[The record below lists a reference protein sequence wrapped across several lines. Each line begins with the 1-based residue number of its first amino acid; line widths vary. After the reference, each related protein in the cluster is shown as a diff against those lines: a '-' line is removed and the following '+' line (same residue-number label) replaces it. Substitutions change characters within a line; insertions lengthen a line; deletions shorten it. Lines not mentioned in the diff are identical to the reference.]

1 MRDAAD
7 AARFARVVAAL
18 DPTAVLRRTWSLRG
32 GISSRMTV
40 LEMMFPDGG
49 TQRMVLRQPDGALRG
64 NPRAAANEFL
74 LLQRLRAA
82 GLPTPA
88 PQLLDESTELFPA
101 PYLVIEYIDGAPE
114 LSPPNVLQPMTQF
127 ASRLVVIHRVEPA
140 RAGLAFLPTYTP
152 RFIHQRDARYPDD
165 SLRAAHIRDVLTRA
179 WPSRSRNRLVLLHGD
194 YWPGNVLWKDGRIVG
209 VVDWE
214 EACVG
219 EPIVDL
225 AIARLD
231 MLWAFG
237 IERMH
242 EFTND
247 YRTESG
253 FDLTDLP
260 YWDLDAALRPVF
272 NIGEWAAGWP
282 GFGRP
287 DVTEATMR
295 AGHRQF
301 VNQAFDAL
309 RA

>member
-1 MRDAAD
+1 MHDALD
-7 AARFARVVAAL
+7 PARFARVVAAL
-18 DPTAVLRRTWSLRG
+18 DPTAALRRTWPLRG

-40 LEMMFPDGG
+40 LEMTLPDGE
-49 TQRMVLRQPDGALRG
+49 TQRLVLRQPDGALRG
-64 NPRAAANEFL
+64 NPQAAANEFL
-74 LLQRLRAA
+74 LLERLRAV

-88 PQLLDESTELFPA
+88 PQLLDESMELFPA
-101 PYLVIEYIDGAPE
+101 PYLVIEYIDGAPA
-114 LSPPNVLQPMTQF
+114 LSPSNTLQPMAQF
-127 ASRLVVIHRVEPA
+127 ASRLVEIHRVEPA
-140 RAGLAFLPTYTP
+140 SAGLEFLPSYTP

-165 SLRAAHIRDVLTRA
+165 SLGAAHIRDVLTRA
-179 WPSRSRNRLVLLHGD
+179 WPSRSRNRPVLLHGD

-219 EPIVDL
+219 DPIVDL

-242 EFTND
+242 EFTEC
-247 YRTESG
+247 YRTESE

-272 NIGEWAAGWP
+272 NIAEWATVDLDRA
-282 GFGRP
+282 
-287 DVTEATMR
+287 DITEATMR

-301 VNQAFDAL
+301 VDQAFEAL

>member
-1 MRDAAD
+1 MRDASD
-7 AARFARVVAAL
+7 AARFARVVGAL
-18 DPTAVLRRTWSLRG
+18 DATATLRRTWPLRG

-40 LEMMFPDGG
+40 LEMSFPDGE
-49 TQRMVLRQPDGALRG
+49 TRRMVLRQPDGALNG
-64 NPRAAANEFL
+64 DAQAAANEFR
-74 LLQRLRAA
+74 LLQCLQAT
-82 GLPTPA
+82 GLPIPA
-88 PQLLDESTELFPA
+88 PQLLDESTKLFVA
-101 PYLVIEYIDGAPE
+101 PYLVIEYIDGAPD
-114 LSPPNVLQPMTQF
+114 LSPSSASQPMAQF
-127 ASRLVVIHRVEPA
+127 ASRLVEIHRVEPA

-165 SLRAAHIRDVLTRA
+165 SLGAARIRDALTRD
-179 WPSRSRNRLVLLHGD
+179 WPSHSRNRSVLLHGD

-214 EACVG
+214 EACIG
-219 EPIVDL
+219 DPMVDL

-237 IERMH
+237 IERMR
-242 EFTND
+242 EFTKC

-272 NIGEWAAGWP
+272 NIGEWASADLD
-282 GFGRP
+282 RA

-301 VNQAFDAL
+301 VDQAFGAL
-309 RA
+309 RG